1 MSNEV
6 QFDEPTYGNQMP
18 IRQRDS
24 LPTRLVL
31 KMGVKRE
38 QVPIVL
44 IGVAVA
50 ATLVMLFVGFGGN
63 ADKDQLIDETGL
75 TPEENILLEQ

>member
-1 MSNEV
+1 MNNQV

-38 QVPIVL
+38 QVSMVL
-44 IGVAVA
+44 IGVAVVA
-50 ATLVMLFVGFGGN
+50 IIIGLLMASMGDDGPQGPIPQGTS
-63 ADKDQLIDETGL
+63 ETVPG
-75 TPEENILLEQ
+75 